1 MYQEVSMQWSNRIRR
16 LAITLA
22 ASAAIGT
29 QGASA
34 GSSNDIVLVPPAGLP
49 ELARKA
55 GEAMFLREAHDG
67 RTVLYIEQDQGTVL
81 AILDVTDPRHV
92 KSDGSVRLDVPGVF
106 DFISDLGSRAALIRF
121 RQGQGS
127 AVLDFHDD
135 KRPSLKIIQGIP
147 MQGSLVRLGND
158 GFAVTSP
165 VEATPALSDS
175 FVDTSVIDI
184 ANLPDRVRV
193 FDVKRVREEITNE
206 ETGTTF
212 LLADDGLYL
221 VRRPSVE
228 RDKESRELAAR
239 DAG

>member
-1 MYQEVSMQWSNRIRR
+1 MDQEVSRQWSHRIRR
-16 LAITLA
+16 LAITLV

-34 GSSNDIVLVPPAGLP
+34 GSSNNIVLVPPAGLP

-67 RTVLYIEQDQGTVL
+67 RTVLYIEQDQGTAL

-92 KSDGSVRLDVPGVF
+92 TSDGSVRLDVPGVF

-127 AVLDFHDD
+127 AVLDFHND

-158 GFAVTSP
+158 GFTVTSP
-165 VEATPALSDS
+165 VEAPALSDS
-175 FVDTSVIDI
+175 FVNTSVIDI

>member
-1 MYQEVSMQWSNRIRR
+1 MDQEVSRQWSHRIRR
-16 LAITLA
+16 LAITLV

-34 GSSNDIVLVPPAGLP
+34 GSSNNIVLVPPAGLP

-67 RTVLYIEQDQGTVL
+67 RTVLYIEQDQGTAL

-92 KSDGSVRLDVPGVF
+92 TSDGSVRLDVPGVF

-127 AVLDFHDD
+127 AVLDFHND

-158 GFAVTSP
+158 GFTVTSP
-165 VEATPALSDS
+165 VEATPLSDS